1 MGEAVSGFAHEF
13 ALTRSVRDAAA
24 LLDAVSG
31 PAPGDRYYVAN
42 PQAPFAEALDRGLP
56 ALRVA
61 GCTSS
66 PFGMPVDQ
74 HVRSVVQE
82 VLRVLE
88 QMGHQVV
95 ESCPPVDEQRLRDCL
110 ETTWSVDLAGLART
124 FGRIRGVEAQADSVE
139 AASWACIE
147 RGREV
152 SALELEAAAAT
163 VNSVARRWG
172 GFLEEHQL
180 FVCPTTPAG
189 APPAGAPDQDDGRVA
204 TAAGW
209 IDAVFAPSPFTP
221 LANISGQ
228 PSISLPL
235 GEAPDGMPVGVMLTA
250 QTLREDLLLAVA
262 AALEQA
268 MPWGGRRPA
277 IHAAAPGPVVGAA

>member
-1 MGEAVSGFAHEF
+1 MRA
-13 ALTRSVRDAAA
+13 
-24 LLDAVSG
+24 
-31 PAPGDRYYVAN
+31 
-42 PQAPFAEALDRGLP
+42 
-56 ALRVA
+56 
-61 GCTSS
+61 
-66 PFGMPVDQ
+66 
-74 HVRSVVQE
+74 
-82 VLRVLE
+82 LE
-88 QMGHQVV
+88 QMGHHVV

-110 ETTWSVDLAGLART
+110 EATWSVDLAGLART
-124 FGRIRGVEAQADSVE
+124 FGRIRGAEAQAESVE

-152 SALELEAAAAT
+152 SALELEVAAAT
-163 VNSVARRWG
+163 VNSVSRRWG

-189 APPAGAPDQDDGRVA
+189 APPSGTPDQDDGRVA

-221 LANISGQ
+221 LANVTGQ

-235 GEAPDGMPVGVMLTA
+235 GEAPDGMPIGVMLTA

-268 MPWGGRRPA
+268 MPWAGRRPA